1 MTILVQHGYG
11 KSDKIER
18 GIEDGSIQGVI
29 LSPRD
34 EQATNLADFLD
45 SLPNNVERLV
55 DPQLYVGTILNAR
68 DGKLSQY
75 RHYAENLTPASF
87 SLGAIGEFV
96 RNTLDWQDDLNVS
109 AVVSPTVIVDAF
121 SNRWAQIAMMLA
133 QETVNQHS
141 SRNPLLVSLVIGEEA
156 LREVRLVD
164 AWLDEL
170 TQLDV
175 NGFYLVVRR
184 SLEDYRQQ
192 YDPDILASLLRVC
205 YSLAEVNEYRVFVG
219 YSDMVTLLLHA
230 VGVTGTGAGWYS
242 NLRQFGLRRFQPV
255 TGGRQPRSRYTSRPL
270 LNSIYTTE
278 LDVIYNAGC
287 VADVL
292 SSTNYDDRFNGIQNP
307 ENVAWPQRDAALHHW
322 SVLSDITQTISGTT
336 VSTRL
341 DSVQDLIGQALALYA
356 QIGQFLPFPTETG
369 PTHLEQWL
377 NALDRFRSG
386 ATV

>member
-1 MTILVQHGYG
+1 MTILAQHGYG

-34 EQATNLADFLD
+34 EQSTNLADFLD
-45 SLPNNVERLV
+45 SLPSDVERLV

-96 RNTLDWQDDLNVS
+96 RNTLDWQGGLNVS
-109 AVVSPTVIVDAF
+109 SVVSPTVIVDAF

-156 LREVRLVD
+156 LREVGLVD

-255 TGGRQPRSRYTSRPL
+255 TGGRQPRPRYTSRPL
-270 LNSIYTTE
+270 LNSIYMTE
-278 LDVIYNAGC
+278 LDVIYNSGR
-287 VADVL
+287 VTDVL
-292 SSTNYDDRFNGIQNP
+292 SGTIYDGRFNSNVNP
-307 ENVAWPQRDAALHHW
+307 ENVGWPAPDAALHHW
-322 SVLSDITQTISGTT
+322 SVLSDITQAISGTT
-336 VSTRL
+336 VSDRL
-341 DSVQDLIGQALALYA
+341 DSVRNLAEQALALYA
-356 QIGQFLPFPTETG
+356 QVGQLLPFPTETG
-369 PTHLEQWL
+369 PNHLEQWL
-377 NALDRFRSG
+377 NALDRFRFD
-386 ATV
+386 AAV